1 MSNHLK
7 TTLLLTALSVLFIFI
22 GRALGGEQG
31 MVLAFIFAVVMNV
44 GAYWFSDKIVL
55 KMYQAQPIDT
65 THPIYSL
72 VHEIAQSARMPMPRV
87 YWMPSMTPNAF
98 ATGRNPQNGVV
109 VVTEG
114 LVKIL
119 NTQELKGV
127 LAHEMGHIK
136 NRDTLISSIA
146 ATVASSIVMLATMA
160 KWAAI
165 FGGSGNRRDNERGS
179 GGMELLFMAILAPLA
194 ATLIQMAISRSREF
208 QADATGAQLTGGP
221 LGLIEALKKISY
233 ASQQAPMAQATPSTA
248 HMFIVNP
255 LCGSSLFKLFSTHPP
270 LEERIEKL
278 KNYRAYL

>member
-1 MSNHLK
+1 MSNHFK
-7 TTLLLTALSVLFIFI
+7 TAALLTVLSVLFIFI

-31 MVLAFIFAVVMNV
+31 MVIAFMFAIVMNV

-55 KMYQAQPIDT
+55 KMYQAQLLDT
-65 THPIYSL
+65 SHPIYSL
-72 VHEIAQSARMPMPRV
+72 VRGIAQNARMPMPRV
-87 YWMPSMTPNAF
+87 YWMPSMAPNAF

-114 LVKIL
+114 LVKTL
-119 NTQELKGV
+119 NAEELKGV

-136 NRDTLISSIA
+136 NRDTLISCIA
-146 ATVASSIVMLATMA
+146 ATVASSIVMLANMA

-165 FGGSGNRRDNERGS
+165 FGGHRRDNERGS

-208 QADATGAQLTGGP
+208 QADATGAHLAGGP
-221 LGLIEALKKISY
+221 FGLIEALKKISHH
-233 ASQQAPMAQATPSTA
+233 SQHVPIFQATPATA

-255 LCGSSLFKLFSTHPP
+255 LSGGSVFKLFSTHPP

-278 KNYRAYL
+278 KNYRSYL

>member
-1 MSNHLK
+1 MSNHLR
-7 TTLLLTALSVLFIFI
+7 TAVLLTALSVLFIFI

-31 MVLAFIFAVVMNV
+31 MVIAFMFAIIMNV

-55 KMYQAQPIDT
+55 KMYQAQLLDT
-65 THPIYSL
+65 RHPIYSL
-72 VHEIAQSARMPMPRV
+72 VRGIAQNARMPMPRV
-87 YWMPSMTPNAF
+87 YWMPSMAPNAF

-119 NTQELKGV
+119 NAEELKGV

-136 NRDTLISSIA
+136 NRDTLISCIA
-146 ATVASSIVMLATMA
+146 ATVASSIVMLANMA

-165 FGGSGNRRDNERGS
+165 FGGHRRNNERGS

-208 QADATGAQLTGGP
+208 QADATGAHLAGGP
-221 LGLIEALKKISY
+221 FGLIEALKKISHY
-233 ASQQAPMAQATPSTA
+233 SQQVPMFQASPATA

-255 LCGSSLFKLFSTHPP
+255 LNGSTVFKLFSTHPP

-278 KNYRAYL
+278 KNYRSYL